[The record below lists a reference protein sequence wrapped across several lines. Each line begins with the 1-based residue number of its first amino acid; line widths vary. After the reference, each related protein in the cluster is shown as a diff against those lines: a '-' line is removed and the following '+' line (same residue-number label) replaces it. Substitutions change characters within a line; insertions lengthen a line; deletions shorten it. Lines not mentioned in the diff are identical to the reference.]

1 MTVNGALCAQKALV
15 QRRTQLNEVKNAST
29 QREYSLYGEDNKTSK
44 EPTYDIKQVDKKIV
58 AINNALFKMDQA
70 IKESNAK
77 IQIDLNID
85 LDALM
90 SPLE

>member
-29 QREYSLYGEDNKTSK
+29 QREYFLDDGNKTSK